1 MQRVIGLIVVLATVL
16 GGFAFAGGNIAT
28 MWQPYEFLII
38 FGAGLG
44 ALIVGNSKYVLTE
57 MLSQLKY
64 QFISGKGSNTAEL
77 YHDLLLVIYSLL
89 DLARI
94 KGIKGLDVM

>member
-38 FGAGLG
+38 
-44 ALIVGNSKYVLTE
+44 
-57 MLSQLKY
+57 
-64 QFISGKGSNTAEL
+64 
-77 YHDLLLVIYSLL
+77 
-89 DLARI
+89 LAQA
-94 KGIKGLDVM
+94 